1 MNIFISSK
9 TAQHP
14 SYSCAFLLRRLGCS
28 SKRSRRLVM
37 EADAGYCPAAVS
49 HFEHPDFQ
57 LHLMLSICGSN
68 QSAIPI
74 ASRAVDTMS
83 RPVSLCVLAV
93 LTASASAS
101 SDCSSSREK
110 SGQGGLSMLQRR
122 DTVEKGH
129 LGSGNDGW
137 INVCYFTNWARYRT
151 GLVNE
156 GRYRVQGRSGVA
168 IRRDAFEMGLDG
180 GLCTHFMYG
189 FATVTPD
196 FMLKSNDP
204 NADHP
209 SGSESQEL
217 SIGDWMDTAIN
228 SSDLQTIEFRL
239 GVFSRC
245 PCCCCY
251 YYSSH
256 SHAYSSDSPTPL
268 LLLEDGLCPEECND
282 PSFSP
287 DWSDPNG
294 VRCEW
299 PCSATRVRRGYEA
312 LTVGMKQKNSAI
324 KALISV
330 GGWNFN
336 DCTASSS
343 ATYGQGT
350 AGFQGTFAANI
361 IAFCRKWG
369 FDGFDLDWE
378 YPVVEGH
385 NRVGGGES
393 PEDYANYVRMLRI
406 LKEEFQK
413 ESSTPLLL
421 TAAVGV
427 GKSTADTAYDIPGM
441 SQYLDLI
448 NLMTYDLHG
457 SWEATTGCNAPLY
470 ATAADELKAGYP
482 LSVSWAVNYWLEKG
496 APASK
501 LTLGLPTYGRGWK
514 LSGADRGFNAN
525 ASGPCSQ
532 GSSTGQAGYLA
543 YYEIRD
549 IQERD
554 SEAFTR
560 FDSERVCAY
569 VVSDGEWI
577 GYDDEATICAKLA
590 FAREKGLAG
599 SMVWALDLDD
609 MDGSFSDR
617 PDPSSILTDLHYDT
631 RLGLNLRAS
640 SDKDPFH

>member
-1 MNIFISSK
+1 M
-9 TAQHP
+9 
-14 SYSCAFLLRRLGCS
+14 
-28 SKRSRRLVM
+28 
-37 EADAGYCPAAVS
+37 
-49 HFEHPDFQ
+49 
-57 LHLMLSICGSN
+57 HLMLSICGST
-68 QSAIPI
+68 QSAIQI
-74 ASRAVDTMS
+74 ASRTVDTMS
-83 RPVSLCVLAV
+83 RAVSLCALAV

-110 SGQGGLSMLQRR
+110 SGQAGLSMLQRR

-156 GRYRVQGRSGVA
+156 GR
-168 IRRDAFEMGLDG
+168 DAFEMGLDG
-180 GLCTHFMYG
+180 SLCTHFMYG

-209 SGSESQEL
+209 SGSESQ
-217 SIGDWMDTAIN
+217 
-228 SSDLQTIEFRL
+228 
-239 GVFSRC
+239 
-245 PCCCCY
+245 
-251 YYSSH
+251 
-256 SHAYSSDSPTPL
+256 
-268 LLLEDGLCPEECND
+268 DGLCPEECND
-282 PSFSP
+282 PSFRP

-343 ATYGQGT
+343 ATYGQGAAT
-350 AGFQGTFAANI
+350 CELFSEIAADEGKTRTFAANI

-393 PEDYANYVRMLRI
+393 PQDYANYVRMLRI

-482 LSVSWAVNYWLEKG
+482 LSVSWAVDYWLEKG

-501 LTLGLPTYGRGWK
+501 LTLGSAALLLCGQAVASSSKRHRHFLEILEKDFPPTAAAGSFRVPIVASTQMPRVLAAKEAAQGKRDTWPTTRSGTSKRGILRLSRDSTQNVFVRTSSATASGSATMTRQRFVQSSRSRVRRGWQ
-514 LSGADRGFNAN
+514 DPWC
-525 ASGPCSQ
+525 GPWIWTTWTAPSA
-532 GSSTGQAGYLA
+532 TGR
-543 YYEIRD
+543 IR
-549 IQERD
+549 
-554 SEAFTR
+554 
-560 FDSERVCAY
+560 
-569 VVSDGEWI
+569 
-577 GYDDEATICAKLA
+577 
-590 FAREKGLAG
+590 
-599 SMVWALDLDD
+599 
-609 MDGSFSDR
+609 
-617 PDPSSILTDLHYDT
+617 
-631 RLGLNLRAS
+631 
-640 SDKDPFH
+640 

>member
-156 GRYRVQGRSGVA
+156 GRYRVQGR
-168 IRRDAFEMGLDG
+168 RDAFEMGLDG

-209 SGSESQEL
+209 SGSESQ
-217 SIGDWMDTAIN
+217 D
-228 SSDLQTIEFRL
+228 
-239 GVFSRC
+239 
-245 PCCCCY
+245 
-251 YYSSH
+251 
-256 SHAYSSDSPTPL
+256 
-268 LLLEDGLCPEECND
+268 LEDGLCPEECND

>member
-1 MNIFISSK
+1 
-9 TAQHP
+9 
-14 SYSCAFLLRRLGCS
+14 
-28 SKRSRRLVM
+28 
-37 EADAGYCPAAVS
+37 
-49 HFEHPDFQ
+49 
-57 LHLMLSICGSN
+57 
-68 QSAIPI
+68 
-74 ASRAVDTMS
+74 
-83 RPVSLCVLAV
+83 
-93 LTASASAS
+93 
-101 SDCSSSREK
+101 
-110 SGQGGLSMLQRR
+110 MLQRR

-156 GRYRVQGRSGVA
+156 GR
-168 IRRDAFEMGLDG
+168 DAFEMGLDG
-180 GLCTHFMYG
+180 SLCTHFMYG

-209 SGSESQEL
+209 SGSESQ
-217 SIGDWMDTAIN
+217 
-228 SSDLQTIEFRL
+228 
-239 GVFSRC
+239 
-245 PCCCCY
+245 
-251 YYSSH
+251 
-256 SHAYSSDSPTPL
+256 
-268 LLLEDGLCPEECND
+268 DGLCPEECND

-287 DWSDPNG
+287 DWSDPDG

-343 ATYGQGT
+343 ATYGQGAAT
-350 AGFQGTFAANI
+350 CELFSEIAADEGKTRTFAANV

-514 LSGADRGFNAN
+514 LSGADRGFNAD

-609 MDGSFSDR
+609 MDGSFSGR
-617 PDPSSILTDLHYDT
+617 PYPLISLMSTAGMTCPDSSSQRPTTDAPVTTQPATTAEPTTVSTT
-631 RLGLNLRAS
+631 RPASTTTEPASTTASTTAPAPATTAAATTVAATTTTTPGAS
-640 SDKDPFH
+640 STGACVRNPSCDGNAWCNNMDYVTWCPNNAGSCPEPMCMRRGASTTGGTETTVSATMPATTATTTPSACTATAEAKAGGFGASDAACTAACQRLPSGMWPCGEGGLCVC

>member
-1 MNIFISSK
+1 MHGPVQQQCDISSIL
-9 TAQHP
+9 TF
-14 SYSCAFLLRRLGCS
+14 SCGLC
-28 SKRSRRLVM
+28 SRRKKSSM
-37 EADAGYCPAAVS
+37 
-49 HFEHPDFQ
+49 
-57 LHLMLSICGSN
+57 HLMLSICGST
-68 QSAIPI
+68 QHVISI

-83 RPVSLCVLAV
+83 RAVSLCVLAA

-156 GRYRVQGRSGVA
+156 GR
-168 IRRDAFEMGLDG
+168 DAFEMGLDG
-180 GLCTHFMYG
+180 SLCTHFMYG

-209 SGSESQEL
+209 SGSESQ
-217 SIGDWMDTAIN
+217 
-228 SSDLQTIEFRL
+228 
-239 GVFSRC
+239 
-245 PCCCCY
+245 
-251 YYSSH
+251 
-256 SHAYSSDSPTPL
+256 
-268 LLLEDGLCPEECND
+268 DGLCPEECND

-287 DWSDPNG
+287 DWSDPDG

-343 ATYGQGT
+343 ATYGQGAAT
-350 AGFQGTFAANI
+350 CELFSEIAADEGKTRTFAANV

-393 PEDYANYVRMLRI
+393 PEDYANYAVRHSI
-406 LKEEFQK
+406 
-413 ESSTPLLL
+413 
-421 TAAVGV
+421 
-427 GKSTADTAYDIPGM
+427 
-441 SQYLDLI
+441 
-448 NLMTYDLHG
+448 
-457 SWEATTGCNAPLY
+457 
-470 ATAADELKAGYP
+470 
-482 LSVSWAVNYWLEKG
+482 
-496 APASK
+496 
-501 LTLGLPTYGRGWK
+501 TL
-514 LSGADRGFNAN
+514 
-525 ASGPCSQ
+525 
-532 GSSTGQAGYLA
+532 
-543 YYEIRD
+543 
-549 IQERD
+549 
-554 SEAFTR
+554 
-560 FDSERVCAY
+560 
-569 VVSDGEWI
+569 
-577 GYDDEATICAKLA
+577 
-590 FAREKGLAG
+590 
-599 SMVWALDLDD
+599 
-609 MDGSFSDR
+609 
-617 PDPSSILTDLHYDT
+617 
-631 RLGLNLRAS
+631 
-640 SDKDPFH
+640 